1 MRKPRFPSNT
11 FLFLFNIKKC
21 YKNII
26 KKNEKYFYLKIL
38 IYTLEELKWN
48 KNSIKITD
56 T

>member
-1 MRKPRFPSNT
+1 MLKGVKKF
-11 FLFLFNIKKC
+11 IK
-21 YKNII
+21 
-26 KKNEKYFYLKIL
+26 FF